1 MLKCLN
7 SSCASSMIALGHFR
21 PALPTCAAHTSQ
33 WPEPPRSAR
42 PSCEQTRVSCEGSP
56 AGSWYRSNPIRRSS
70 VVTVS
75 RSGVHGARLP
85 DYPEPPHGIP
95 RTAWAA
101 GCHPPYRLL
110 SIPDRRAAAGHPT
123 HMTDSLSNPTGQS
136 QSTSSPASTSAV
148 SRPALSHA
156 AMAASRELVENLGNL
171 LSRGAIVGL
180 VAGWGFILQHG
191 LGVVARQARGGAV
204 PLDLDD
210 LLRHQR
216 SAAQS
221 NERRRRSGHAPRAAA
236 AVRDDHRA
244 RGPVPAQVWMLALDA
259 AVYGILLW
267 VINFGAIRSARDIES
282 RGRQAL

>member
-1 MLKCLN
+1 
-7 SSCASSMIALGHFR
+7 
-21 PALPTCAAHTSQ
+21 
-33 WPEPPRSAR
+33 
-42 PSCEQTRVSCEGSP
+42 
-56 AGSWYRSNPIRRSS
+56 
-70 VVTVS
+70 
-75 RSGVHGARLP
+75 
-85 DYPEPPHGIP
+85 
-95 RTAWAA
+95 
-101 GCHPPYRLL
+101 
-110 SIPDRRAAAGHPT
+110 
-123 HMTDSLSNPTGQS
+123 
-136 QSTSSPASTSAV
+136 
-148 SRPALSHA
+148 
-156 AMAASRELVENLGNL
+156 MAASRELVENLGNL

-221 NERRRRSGHAPRAAA
+221 NERRRRSGHAPRAVA